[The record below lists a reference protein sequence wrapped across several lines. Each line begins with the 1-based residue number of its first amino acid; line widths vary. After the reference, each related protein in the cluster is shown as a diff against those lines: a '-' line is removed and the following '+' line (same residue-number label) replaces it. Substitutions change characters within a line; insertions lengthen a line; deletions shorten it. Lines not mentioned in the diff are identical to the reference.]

1 MLLVI
6 SQFVELGLFE
16 GESAED
22 VGLDRDVTVIPV
34 GVNSPFVSD
43 APVDTLIVILF
54 FGLLLAEELPWG
66 LASCVVGIVLQ
77 HIQILFL

>member
-22 VGLDRDVTVIPV
+22 VGLDRDVTVIPMCIDC
-34 GVNSPFVSD
+34 PFVGD
-43 APVDTLIVILF
+43 APVYALIFVLF
-54 FGLLLAEELPWG
+54 FDLLLAEEFPWRLTG
-66 LASCVVGIVLQ
+66 SVVWIVLQ
-77 HIQILFL
+77 HIQVLFL